1 VFPLVI
7 LRDALSVV
15 GRRVFHFD
23 PYSLVA
29 LRAIKLTGFVPILNV
44 ELFAAMRAGS
54 VETHYPTSKPFA
66 SRLFR
71 FLLLRQ

>member
-1 VFPLVI
+1 MVSIYAKCFVGLLVVN
-7 LRDALSVV
+7 LNPD
-15 GRRVFHFD
+15 
-23 PYSLVA
+23 SLVA
-29 LRAIKLTGFVPILNV
+29 LRAVKLTGLVPILNV
-44 ELFAAMRAGS
+44 KLFAAMRALC